1 MHGGET
7 MMNSKSNC
15 IVCGGEV
22 SEVVRNNLPMYLCAA
37 CGLFWRRSF
46 ELDEYH
52 YEKRGFE
59 LENSDKI
66 NARYAN
72 SLERIETL
80 RKYISLNNVCD
91 VGCGEGIFLKA
102 LKDRGYVNGIGL
114 EPSIKARDYAST
126 NNLNIFEG
134 DVESMSS
141 SFFKEHNTH
150 VVTMF
155 HVIEHLRG
163 PKEILKGIYDGLS
176 EGDTLVI
183 ETPNTNSLVFTKT
196 NFQNEFVYPEHLYY
210 FNKNNLR
217 TLLEGVGFK
226 YLASGNRDFNE
237 NALGIKGALSRLG
250 LSDFPVRGEE
260 RLESMQPKG
269 AIEKENIKGG
279 ILKLIIRR
287 LLSGIVKLCGRG
299 NYLWIVVK
307 K

>member
-7 MMNSKSNC
+7 IMNPKADC
-15 IVCGGEV
+15 IVCGGAV
-22 SEVVRNNLPMYLCAA
+22 GEVVRNNLPMYLCGS

-46 ELDEYH
+46 ELDEDH

-59 LENSDKI
+59 LENNDKI

-80 RKYISLNNVCD
+80 RKYISLNDVCD

-102 LKDRGYVNGIGL
+102 LKDRGYTNSIGL
-114 EPSIKARDYAST
+114 EPSIKARDYASA

-155 HVIEHLRG
+155 HVIEHLRS
-163 PKEILKGIYDGLS
+163 PKEVLKGIYDGLS

-183 ETPNTNSLVFTKT
+183 ETPDTNSLVFTKT
-196 NFQNEFVYPEHLYY
+196 NFQNEFIYAEHLYY
-210 FNKNNLR
+210 FNKNNIC
-217 TLLEGVGFK
+217 TLLEDIGFNVIA
-226 YLASGNRDFNE
+226 LGNRDFNE

-250 LSDFPVRGEE
+250 LTDFPVKGER
-260 RLESMQPKG
+260 RLESREPKG
-269 AIEKENIKGG
+269 ATEKETTKGG

-287 LLSGIVKLCGRG
+287 LLSGVVKLSDRG
-299 NYLWIVVK
+299 NYLWVVVK